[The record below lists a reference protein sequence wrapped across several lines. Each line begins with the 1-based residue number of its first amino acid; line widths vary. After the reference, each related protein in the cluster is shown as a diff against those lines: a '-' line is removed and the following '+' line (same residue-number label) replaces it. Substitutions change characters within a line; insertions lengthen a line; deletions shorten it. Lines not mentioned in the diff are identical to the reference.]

1 MNILIVEDDQLL
13 GDILRDYLIQ
23 LGHGEVLVFSRADE
37 ALRTFEDRKFDC
49 AFIDLKLPDMDG
61 VRLLGLLKEKER
73 TLPVIMMSGYPTM
86 EATIGAMRLGASD
99 FLTKPFTLQDL
110 ALAME
115 RVMKERSLLL
125 ENLSLKLECQA
136 QEQLKVVNRE
146 LQKKI
151 RFKEKLFHVSRVIDE
166 IRSSDDLYAAIADLA
181 SSVMPGKRVAF
192 FVYLPDHRRVALISH
207 KGFSNGHVP
216 KILPVSDE
224 ALRTLLAQETRPVRV
239 SLNAFVGGTLR
250 GQGGNGS
257 KAWTETAAMK
267 TPSPDLQGNVKPV
280 PYGGGILDLPCS
292 VWPLWIR
299 GELFGFLALFHDEGG
314 RRPSGDEEGLLD
326 FLVKKAALA
335 VENMALYESLIS
347 NFYGILR
354 SLVNALEA
362 KDPYTGKH
370 SERVTQFAV
379 ELAKEMAIGE
389 THIEILNTVGYLHDI
404 GKIGMPDEIL
414 NKPGAL
420 TKEEYEIVK
429 RHPVIGESIIKDLGL
444 GTEERAIIRH
454 HHERWDGTG
463 YPDGLA
469 GRDIPLLARIVAV
482 ADAFDAMTSKRAYR
496 DSLPVERAVAEIVN
510 NRNRQFDPDVVDAF
524 LSSLAKKTFR
534 GSHEQQRV
542 FAGTHS

>member
-1 MNILIVEDDQLL
+1 MNILIVEDDVLL
-13 GDILRDYLIQ
+13 GEILRDYLVQ
-23 LGHGEVLVFSRADE
+23 LGHEEVLVCSRAAE
-37 ALRTFEDRKFDC
+37 ALRALDHLKFDC

-61 VRLLGLLKEKER
+61 VHLLGRLKEKDC

-86 EATIGAMRLGASD
+86 EATIRAMRLGASD

-115 RVMKERSLLL
+115 RVLKERHLLL

-136 QEQLKVVNRE
+136 QEQLKVLNKE

-151 RFKEKLFHVSRVIDE
+151 RFNEKLFHVSRAIDE

-181 SSVMPGKRVAF
+181 ASVTPGKRVAF
-192 FVYLPDHRRVALISH
+192 FIYLPDHQRVALISH
-207 KGFSNGHVP
+207 KGLSNGHVP
-216 KILPVSDE
+216 KILPVSDQT
-224 ALRTLLAQETRPVRV
+224 LRTLLSQDARSVHT
-239 SLNAFVGGTLR
+239 SLKSVLNVFPHRSPDNGHEGI
-250 GQGGNGS
+250 GKENNGGNR
-257 KAWTETAAMK
+257 
-267 TPSPDLQGNVKPV
+267 P
-280 PYGGGILDLPCS
+280 LDTLADYKMLSQAGHLLEKPCS
-292 VWPLWIR
+292 LWPLWIR
-299 GELFGFLALFHDEGG
+299 GELFGFLALFHDEEG
-314 RRPSGDEEGLLD
+314 RPYGGDEEGLLD

-335 VENMALYESLIS
+335 VENMALYESLIN

-370 SERVTQFAV
+370 SERVTRIAV

-389 THIEILNTVGYLHDI
+389 TYIEMLNTVGYLHDI

-420 TKEEYEIVK
+420 TGEEYEIVK

-444 GTEERAIIRH
+444 GAEERAIIRH
-454 HHERWDGTG
+454 HHERWDGKG
-463 YPDGLA
+463 YPDGL
-469 GRDIPLLARIVAV
+469 GGHDIPLLARIVAV

-496 DSLPVERAVAEIVN
+496 DSLPVEKALNELIN
-510 NRNRQFDPDVVDAF
+510 NRSKQFDPDVVDAF
-524 LSSLAKKTFR
+524 LARFARQFSR
-534 GSHEQQRV
+534 GRHEQQRV
-542 FAGTHS
+542 FTGTHS

>member
-23 LGHGEVLVFSRADE
+23 LGHEEVLVCSRADE
-37 ALRTFEDRKFDC
+37 ALCAFEDRKFDC

-61 VRLLGLLKEKER
+61 VRLLGLLKEKDR

-115 RVMKERSLLL
+115 RVMKERNLLL

-136 QEQLKVVNRE
+136 QQQLKVVNRE

-181 SSVMPGKRVAF
+181 SSVMPGKKVAF
-192 FVYLPDHRRVALISH
+192 FVYLPDHQRLALISH
-207 KGFSNGHVP
+207 KGLSNGHVP
-216 KILPVSDE
+216 KILPVSDS
-224 ALRTLLAQETRPVRV
+224 ALQTLLAKDQRPVRA
-239 SLNAFVGGTLR
+239 SLSSLVEGAFRSTGGNCSEVWAERAGMGIPHHDLHGGYGAVLR
-250 GQGGNGS
+250 GGG
-257 KAWTETAAMK
+257 
-267 TPSPDLQGNVKPV
+267 V
-280 PYGGGILDLPCS
+280 LDAPCS

-370 SERVTQFAV
+370 SERVTQLAV
-379 ELAKEMAIGE
+379 ELAKEMNIGE

-420 TKEEYEIVK
+420 TGEEYEIVK

-454 HHERWDGTG
+454 HHERWDGRG
-463 YPDGLA
+463 YPDKLA

-496 DSLPVERAVAEIVN
+496 DSLPLEKAVAEIVN
-510 NRNRQFDPDVVDAF
+510 NRNKQFDPDVVDAF
-524 LSSLAKKTFR
+524 LSSLAKKSFR
-534 GSHEQQRV
+534 GNHEQQRV
-542 FAGTHS
+542 LEGTHS

>member
-23 LGHGEVLVFSRADE
+23 LGHAEVLVFPRADE
-37 ALRTFEDRKFDC
+37 ALRTFEHRKFDC

-61 VRLLGLLKEKER
+61 VRLLGLLKEKDR

-86 EATIGAMRLGASD
+86 EATIGSMRLGASD

-115 RVMKERSLLL
+115 RVMKERALLL
-125 ENLSLKLECQA
+125 ENLSLKLERQA
-136 QEQLKVVNRE
+136 QQQLKVVNRE

-166 IRSSDDLYAAIADLA
+166 IRSSDDLYTAIAELA
-181 SSVMPGKRVAF
+181 ASITPGKKVAF

-207 KGFSNGHVP
+207 KGLSKGHAP
-216 KILPVSDE
+216 KVLPVSDE
-224 ALRTLLAQETRPVRV
+224 ALRTLLAQETRPVRA
-239 SLNAFVGGTLR
+239 SLSSLVGEAFR
-250 GQGGNGS
+250 GEGWNGS
-257 KAWTETAAMK
+257 RVWALQAGMGM
-267 TPSPDLQGNVKPV
+267 PCDDLQGSDGPIPHGSGVLNV
-280 PYGGGILDLPCS
+280 PCS

-314 RRPSGDEEGLLD
+314 RHPSGDEEGLLD

-379 ELAKEMAIGE
+379 ELAKEMAISE
-389 THIEILNTVGYLHDI
+389 THIEMLNTVGYLHDI

-414 NKPGAL
+414 NKPGTL
-420 TKEEYEIVK
+420 TREEYEIVK
-429 RHPVIGESIIKDLGL
+429 RHPVLGESIVKDLGL
-444 GTEERAIIRH
+444 GAEERAIIRH
-454 HHERWDGTG
+454 HHERWDGKG

-469 GRDIPLLARIVAV
+469 GDNIPLLARIVAV

-496 DSLPVERAVAEIVN
+496 HSLPLAKAVAEIVN
-510 NRNRQFDPDVVDAF
+510 NRNKQFDPDVVDAF
-524 LSSLAKKTFR
+524 LSSLAKKSFR
-534 GSHEQQRV
+534 GSYEQQRV

>member
-23 LGHGEVLVFSRADE
+23 LGHAEVLVFPRADE
-37 ALRTFEDRKFDC
+37 ALRTFEHRKFDC

-61 VRLLGLLKEKER
+61 VRLLGLLKEKNR

-115 RVMKERSLLL
+115 RVMKERTLLL

-136 QEQLKVVNRE
+136 QQQLKVVNRE

-181 SSVMPGKRVAF
+181 VSVTPGKRVAF

-207 KGFSNGHVP
+207 KGLSNGHLP
-216 KILPVSDE
+216 KVLPVSDE
-224 ALRTLLAQETRPVRV
+224 ALRTLLAQEKRPVRA
-239 SLNAFVGGTLR
+239 SLSSLVGEAFR

-257 KAWTETAAMK
+257 RVWTPQAVMGTACH
-267 TPSPDLQGNVKPV
+267 DLQEADGPI
-280 PYGGGILDLPCS
+280 PRGGGVLDVPCS

-314 RRPSGDEEGLLD
+314 RHPSVDEEGLLD

-389 THIEILNTVGYLHDI
+389 THIEMLNTVGYLHDI

-414 NKPGAL
+414 NKPGTL
-420 TKEEYEIVK
+420 TREEYEIVK

-454 HHERWDGTG
+454 HHERWDGKG

-469 GRDIPLLARIVAV
+469 GHDIPLLARIVAV

-496 DSLPVERAVAEIVN
+496 DSLPMEKAVAELVN
-510 NRNRQFDPDVVDAF
+510 NRNKQFDPDVVDAF
-524 LSSLAKKTFR
+524 LSSLAKKSLR

-542 FAGTHS
+542 FTGTHS

>member
-13 GDILRDYLIQ
+13 GEILRDYLLQ
-23 LGHGEVLVFSRADE
+23 LGHEKVLVCSRASE
-37 ALRTFEDRKFDC
+37 ALRAFEHQKFDC

-61 VRLLGLLKEKER
+61 VNVLGRLKERDR

-86 EATIGAMRLGASD
+86 DATIGAMRLGASD

-115 RVMKERSLLL
+115 RVVKERALLL
-125 ENLSLKLECQA
+125 ENVSLKLECQA
-136 QEQLKVVNRE
+136 QEQLKVVNKE

-151 RFKEKLFHVSRVIDE
+151 RFNDKLFHISRAIDE
-166 IRSSDDLYAAIADLA
+166 TRSSDDLYTAIADLA
-181 SSVMPGKRVAF
+181 ASVVPGKRVGF
-192 FVYLPDHRRVALISH
+192 FIYLPDHQRIVLMAH
-207 KGFSNGHVP
+207 KGLSNGHLP
-216 KILPVSDE
+216 KILPVSDMT
-224 ALRTLLAQETRPVRV
+224 LRHLLAQEKRPVRAALRSIV
-239 SLNAFVGGTLR
+239 SAFSALSQNGSS
-250 GQGGNGS
+250 NGS
-257 KAWTETAAMK
+257 KHETNRVGAL
-267 TPSPDLQGNVKPV
+267 SKPFSESSV
-280 PYGGGILDLPCS
+280 SFSMAGILNASCS
-292 VWPLWIR
+292 LWPLWIR
-299 GELFGFLALFHDEGG
+299 GELFGFLVLLHEGPEKSTG
-314 RRPSGDEEGLLD
+314 RDEEALLD

-370 SERVTQFAV
+370 SERVTQIAV
-379 ELAKEMAIGE
+379 ELAREMCVGE
-389 THIEILNTVGYLHDI
+389 TYIEILNTVGYLHDI

-420 TKEEYEIVK
+420 TREEYEVVK

-444 GTEERAIIRH
+444 GAEERAIIRH
-454 HHERWDGTG
+454 HHERWDGLG

-469 GRDIPLLARIVAV
+469 GENIPLLARIVAV

-496 DSLPVERAVAEIVN
+496 DSLPVEKAVAELVN
-510 NRNRQFDPDVVDAF
+510 NRNKQFDPNVVDAF
-524 LSSLAKKTFR
+524 LSSFAKKVSR
-534 GSHEQQRV
+534 GRHEQQRV
-542 FAGTHS
+542 LAGTHS

>member
-23 LGHGEVLVFSRADE
+23 LGHAEVLVFSRADE
-37 ALRTFEDRKFDC
+37 ALRTFERRKFDC

-61 VRLLGLLKEKER
+61 VRLLGLLKEKDR

-115 RVMKERSLLL
+115 RVMKERTLLL

-136 QEQLKVVNRE
+136 QQQLKVVNRE

-181 SSVMPGKRVAF
+181 ASVTPGKRVAF

-207 KGFSNGHVP
+207 KGLSNGHVP
-216 KILPVSDE
+216 KVLPVSDE
-224 ALRTLLAQETRPVRV
+224 ALRTFLAQETRPVRA
-239 SLNAFVGGTLR
+239 SLSSFVVEAFR
-250 GQGGNGS
+250 SRGGNGS
-257 KAWTETAAMK
+257 KAWAGPEATG
-267 TPSPDLQGNVKPV
+267 TPHDLQGDDGPI
-280 PYGGGILDLPCS
+280 PHGGGVLDVPCS

-314 RRPSGDEEGLLD
+314 RHPSGDEEGLLD

-379 ELAKEMAIGE
+379 ELAEEMAIGE
-389 THIEILNTVGYLHDI
+389 THIEMLKTVGYLHDI

-420 TKEEYEIVK
+420 TWEEYEIVK

-454 HHERWDGTG
+454 HHERWDGKG

-469 GRDIPLLARIVAV
+469 GHDIPLLARIVAV

-496 DSLPVERAVAEIVN
+496 DSLPVEKAVAEIVN
-510 NRNRQFDPDVVDAF
+510 NRNKQFDPDVVDAF
-524 LSSLAKKTFR
+524 LSSLAKKSFR

>member
-1 MNILIVEDDQLL
+1 MNILIVEDDEIL

-23 LGHGEVLVFSRADE
+23 LGHEEVVVSRRAED
-37 ALRTFEDRKFDC
+37 ALRIFGNRKFDC
-49 AFIDLKLPDMDG
+49 AFIDLKLPDTDG

-151 RFKEKLFHVSRVIDE
+151 RFQEKIFHVSRVIDE
-166 IRSSDDLYAAIADLA
+166 IRSSDDLYATISELA
-181 SSVMPGKRVAF
+181 SSVTPGKKVGF

-207 KGFSNGHVP
+207 KGFSNGSIP
-216 KILPVSDE
+216 KILPVSE
-224 ALRTLLAQETRPVRV
+224 HALRTLLAQEARPIRTPLSSLVDV
-239 SLNAFVGGTLR
+239 SPWGGR
-250 GQGGNGS
+250 GQDVKNRAEAISMGNMPQDFRGEPM
-257 KAWTETAAMK
+257 AFPRGARVLE
-267 TPSPDLQGNVKPV
+267 V
-280 PYGGGILDLPCS
+280 PCS

-299 GELFGFLALFHDEGG
+299 GALFGFLALFHDEEG
-314 RRPSGDEEGLLD
+314 RHPGSDEEGLLD

-370 SERVTQFAV
+370 SERVTHIAV
-379 ELAKEMAIGE
+379 ELAKEMAVSE
-389 THIEILNTVGYLHDI
+389 TNIEILNTVGYLHDI

-420 TKEEYEIVK
+420 SVEEYEIVK

-444 GTEERAIIRH
+444 GAEERAIIRH
-454 HHERWDGTG
+454 HHERWDGKG

-496 DSLPVERAVAEIVN
+496 DSLPMEKAVAELVN
-510 NRNRQFDPDVVDAF
+510 NRHKQFDADVVDAF
-524 LSSLAKKTFR
+524 LSSLAKDSFW
-534 GSHEQQRV
+534 GNHEQQRILT
-542 FAGTHS
+542 GTHP

>member
-23 LGHGEVLVFSRADE
+23 LGHEEVLVFSRAED
-37 ALRTFEDRKFDC
+37 ALRACDDRKFDC

-61 VRLLGLLKEKER
+61 VRLLGLLKEKDR

-115 RVMKERSLLL
+115 RVMKERNLLL

-151 RFKEKLFHVSRVIDE
+151 RFKEKLFHVSRMIDE
-166 IRSSDDLYAAIADLA
+166 IRSSDDLYATIADLA
-181 SSVMPGKRVAF
+181 ASVTPGKRVAF

-207 KGFSNGHVP
+207 KGLSNGDVP
-216 KILPVSDE
+216 KMLSVSDQ
-224 ALRTLLAQETRPVRV
+224 ALRTLLAQESRPIRTPLSSFMSV
-239 SLNAFVGGTLR
+239 SPR
-250 GQGGNGS
+250 GRRGKVSKTQAELAGVAKLSNDPQGGQRSFPHGVGVLD
-257 KAWTETAAMK
+257 TA
-267 TPSPDLQGNVKPV
+267 
-280 PYGGGILDLPCS
+280 CS

-299 GELFGFLALFHDEGG
+299 GEPFGFLALFHEEGG
-314 RRPSGDEEGLLD
+314 RQLSGDEEGLMD
-326 FLVKKAALA
+326 FLVKKAAMA

-370 SERVTQFAV
+370 SERVTHIAV

-389 THIEILNTVGYLHDI
+389 TQIEILNTIGYLHDI

-420 TKEEYEIVK
+420 TGEEYEIVK
-429 RHPVIGESIIKDLGL
+429 KHPVIGESIIKDLGL
-444 GTEERAIIRH
+444 GAEERAIIRH
-454 HHERWDGTG
+454 HHERWDGKG
-463 YPDGLA
+463 YPDGLSGA
-469 GRDIPLLARIVAV
+469 DIPLLARIVAV

-496 DSLPVERAVAEIVN
+496 DSLPLEKAVAELVN
-510 NRNRQFDPDVVDAF
+510 NRNKQFDPEVVDAF
-524 LSSLAKKTFR
+524 LSSLAKKSFR
-534 GSHEQQRV
+534 GNHEQQRI